1 MSTTPLFDA
10 VARRADLGDDAGAPA
25 PGSRDGTGGP
35 TAVAGHALAV
45 DQLALVEAV
54 AGALT
59 RAVVDAVA
67 VEVERIAREG
77 VVRA

>member
-1 MSTTPLFDA
+1 M
-10 VARRADLGDDAGAPA
+10 
-25 PGSRDGTGGP
+25 PGSRDGTGTP
-35 TAVAGHALAV
+35 TAVAGHPVAA

-77 VVRA
+77 FVGA